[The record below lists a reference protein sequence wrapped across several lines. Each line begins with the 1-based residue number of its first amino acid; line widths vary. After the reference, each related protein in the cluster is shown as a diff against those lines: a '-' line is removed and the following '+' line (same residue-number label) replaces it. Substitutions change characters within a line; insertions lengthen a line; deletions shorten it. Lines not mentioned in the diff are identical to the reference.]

1 MPAARLRDA
10 LLEHDILAGT
20 SADPHVLR
28 LLPPLTLASEH
39 VDQLVNALGEI
50 GNAAV

>member
-1 MPAARLRDA
+1 VRDA

-28 LLPPLTLASEH
+28 LLPSLTLTGEH
-39 VDQLVNALGEI
+39 VERLATALGEI
-50 GNAAV
+50 GNASL